1 MKTIKMALLLQS
13 LDKIIKQN
21 RAPTQA
27 KIYKKINHQTHGH
40 AMKRLKIALNT
51 LFFKT
56 HIKNLICYERGAAFL
71 MMSKYGIG
79 IFKTLPNH
87 HPSS

>member
-1 MKTIKMALLLQS
+1 MALLLQS

-40 AMKRLKIALNT
+40 VMKRLKNSAQHA
-51 LFFKT
+51 FFKT
-56 HIKNLICYERGAAFL
+56 HIKNLIYYERGAAFL

-79 IFKTLPNH
+79 IFKTLPNNH
-87 HPSS
+87 QSS